1 MHRYPFQML
10 NRHGDTLFGDLTL
23 PDDNGPFPVVVFV
36 HGIKGFKDWGFWP
49 ILAAQF
55 AQEGMA
61 SVAFNLS
68 YNGIG
73 ATDMTEFT
81 RLDLFEQNTLS
92 RELDDVSDVLSG
104 IRNGQIGRGQ
114 LETNRIGLLGHSR
127 GGGIA
132 IVTAAEQQKNLKCLV
147 TWNSVADF
155 FQRFKPNMVQ
165 DWQQKGYTE
174 IMNDR
179 TGQKM
184 RMGRVLYED
193 ALAHKARLDL
203 PRRAQEL
210 VGLPWL
216 IAHAEDDNV
225 VPFAHAIYLHNMA
238 AQRPAL
244 FKASGQHGL
253 GGSFPQVF
261 PLPESLEKV
270 ISRTVLFV
278 AKHL

>member
-1 MHRYPFQML
+1 
-10 NRHGDTLFGDLTL
+10 
-23 PDDNGPFPVVVFV
+23 
-36 HGIKGFKDWGFWP
+36 
-49 ILAAQF
+49 
-55 AQEGMA
+55 
-61 SVAFNLS
+61 
-68 YNGIG
+68 
-73 ATDMTEFT
+73 
-81 RLDLFEQNTLS
+81 
-92 RELDDVSDVLSG
+92 
-104 IRNGQIGRGQ
+104 
-114 LETNRIGLLGHSR
+114 
-127 GGGIA
+127 
-132 IVTAAEQQKNLKCLV
+132 
-147 TWNSVADF
+147 
-155 FQRFKPNMVQ
+155 
-165 DWQQKGYTE
+165 
-174 IMNDR
+174 
-179 TGQKM
+179 M